1 MRIYFVKLPSFLRAL
16 LLKLRKDYNNKGMNK
31 RGTVSNTSD

>member
-16 LLKLRKDYNNKGMNK
+16 LLKLRKGYDNSRSTISVDK
-31 RGTVSNTSD
+31 